1 MGQKSVDVIRVKQ
14 QKNFPYIGKP
24 ELELTRAA
32 TSEGRSRGGG
42 GRVVVVVGTTGL
54 EVDLT
59 TFLIKRCK

>member
-1 MGQKSVDVIRVKQ
+1 MGQESVDVIRVKQ

-32 TSEGRSRGGG
+32 TSEGRSRGGVG
-42 GRVVVVVGTTGL
+42 VVGATGL

>member
-1 MGQKSVDVIRVKQ
+1 MGQESVDVIRVKQ

-42 GRVVVVVGTTGL
+42 GGGGGGNWIRG
-54 EVDLT
+54 
-59 TFLIKRCK
+59 